1 VLSIIAKWWIKPGC
15 EDEAHAALK
24 ELAEVTQREEPFTL
38 MYLIHTSVAEGSR
51 PTPAPNEV
59 IFVSAWPSRKEF
71 QDHLDGPVFQGWK
84 KDHLHLFLP
93 NSNGDLFVTA
103 EFMDRIAGYV
113 RDEAVGAS

>member
-1 VLSIIAKWWIKPGC
+1 
-15 EDEAHAALK
+15 
-24 ELAEVTQREEPFTL
+24 L